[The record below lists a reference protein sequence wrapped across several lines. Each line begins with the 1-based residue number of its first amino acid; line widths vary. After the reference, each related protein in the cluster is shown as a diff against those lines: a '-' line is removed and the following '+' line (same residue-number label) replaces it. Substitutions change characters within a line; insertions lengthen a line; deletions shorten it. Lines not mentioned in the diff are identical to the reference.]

1 MCHSILVPPLVL
13 SLLVT
18 SPVLAATW
26 TVDPGGGGD
35 FTEIQPAVVA
45 SSAGDVILVNAGTYE
60 ELVNYLGKD
69 IEVRS
74 TSGPAATV
82 IRPPGG
88 VGSAAIFENG
98 ETAAAVLDG
107 FTLRDGNGTDYL
119 AFLRGG
125 GALCIGASPTFR
137 DCHFVNNF
145 AHDGGAVYVQ
155 DGAEPSFHDCE
166 FRDNS
171 ATIYG
176 GAIAGV
182 GALMI
187 EDCLF
192 ENNEAIERD
201 GGALYALDPCLIE
214 RCTFRDNEARTGG
227 AIEAGGPT
235 ANHTIRDCW
244 FEGNIARLWHG
255 AGVRSHEASLTI
267 EGCVFVDNWANEDG
281 AAVMVL
287 DGGTTTVSQCT
298 FWANESDRF
307 GGTLAAWYNSTLV
320 VSHSIIAGTHT
331 LPATYC
337 GSGGQIEFACNAFW
351 DNPLGDVSGG
361 CLNPVDLF
369 GNFSADPRFCDAD
382 GGDFTLRS
390 NSPCAPPGVTG
401 CGLVGAL
408 PVGCGPVSVAAMSW
422 GQVKGAYR

>member
-1 MCHSILVPPLVL
+1 MRTSILAPPLF
-13 SLLVT
+13 LLLLAA

-35 FTEIQPAVVA
+35 FTEIQTAVVA
-45 SSAGDVILVNAGTYE
+45 STAGDLILVNAGTYE
-60 ELVNYLGKD
+60 EIVDYLGKD
-69 IEVRS
+69 IEIRS
-74 TSGPAATV
+74 TSGPAATG

-88 VGSAAIFENG
+88 VGSGALFRNG

-125 GALCIGASPTFR
+125 GALCVGASPTFR
-137 DCHFVNNF
+137 GCHFVNNY

-155 DGAEPSFHDCE
+155 EGAEPAFHDCE

-171 ATIYG
+171 AGIYG

-182 GALMI
+182 GALLI
-187 EDCLF
+187 QDCLF
-192 ENNEAIERD
+192 DNNEAIERD
-201 GGALYALDPCLIE
+201 GGALYVYEPSLVE
-214 RCTFRDNEARTGG
+214 RCVFRNNEARTGG
-227 AIEAGGPT
+227 AIEAGG
-235 ANHTIRDCW
+235 ASAAHVIRDCW
-244 FEGNIARLWHG
+244 FEGNVARLWHG

-267 EGCVFVDNWANEDG
+267 EGCVFVDNWANQDG

-287 DGGTTTVSQCT
+287 DGGATTVSHCT
-298 FWANESDRF
+298 FWRNESDRF
-307 GGTLAAWYNSTLV
+307 GGTLAAWYGSTLV

-337 GSGGQIEFACNAFW
+337 GAGGGIAFACSAFW
-351 DNPLGDVSGG
+351 DN
-361 CLNPVDLF
+361 LF
-369 GNFSADPRFCDAD
+369 GNASGDCTDPAGTDGSFTADPLFCDAS

-390 NSPCAPPGVTG
+390 NSPCSPPGVTG

-408 PVGCGPVSVAAMSW
+408 PVGCGPVSIDAMSW